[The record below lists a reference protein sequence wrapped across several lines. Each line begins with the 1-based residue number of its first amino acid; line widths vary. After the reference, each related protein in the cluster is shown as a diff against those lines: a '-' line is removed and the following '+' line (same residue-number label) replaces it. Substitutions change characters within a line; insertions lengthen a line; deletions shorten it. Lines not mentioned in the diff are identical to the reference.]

1 MNMNNEQKLQVK
13 VTAVTIMYG
22 DRWKFLSQ
30 VVEAVMRDPYITTF
44 VIVDNGSKNKLE
56 IEEGVKVYGNRV
68 VVLRQEKNLGSAGGF
83 AKGLEYARTTDSDFV
98 FLLDDDSVPEDNTIE
113 QLLYLRKLFKNEKVV
128 LSASRPSV
136 PGNIDYFYKPSLE
149 TTLARRTFFEVFSF
163 SKFENFIRLLI
174 KPKINTVNSRP
185 FIPIIPN
192 ESFVYGGA
200 FIPMEAVRQAPLPDS
215 TLFLYGDD
223 IEYSWGIKEIGYD
236 SYVCS
241 RPCLIDVDLTFGG
254 APILGLFDPET
265 KLLFK
270 IYYRIRNMVRISVKH
285 SRQLKLVLF
294 INIIVWVFGLFL
306 IGLFKYGVSRTYFK
320 RVKLILQAV
329 YGGYVTHYKTPS
341 EASLPL

>member
-1 MNMNNEQKLQVK
+1 MELQTFRVLKRSLSGHFHNYFGSTTLSRTAVRWFCFYDRLMNMNNEQKLQVK

-185 FIPIIPN
+185 FIPI
-192 ESFVYGGA
+192 
-200 FIPMEAVRQAPLPDS
+200 RL
-215 TLFLYGDD
+215 L
-223 IEYSWGIKEIGYD
+223 K
-236 SYVCS
+236 
-241 RPCLIDVDLTFGG
+241 RLT
-254 APILGLFDPET
+254 AL
-265 KLLFK
+265 
-270 IYYRIRNMVRISVKH
+270 
-285 SRQLKLVLF
+285 
-294 INIIVWVFGLFL
+294 
-306 IGLFKYGVSRTYFK
+306 
-320 RVKLILQAV
+320 
-329 YGGYVTHYKTPS
+329 
-341 EASLPL
+341 